1 MPQESA
7 LTSLVFVYG
16 TLICLVFV
24 ASIFLFMIH
33 YQNRMLRHQQELRQ
47 KDEERERQVLQSLI
61 EGHEKEQERI
71 GRELHDSIGMEV
83 VTLKLDLY
91 NIRKD
96 LEARGLNTA
105 SVEKARADLDLLY
118 NNVRSLSHTMLPYT
132 IQKNGLAASLQKIVD
147 GINQEGS
154 VKAGLHHQFEPTA
167 VTDEKQLAVFRIAQE
182 LLQNVLKHA
191 KATEVYISLTQNNN
205 LLMLEIRDNGCGF
218 NTQKPEVW
226 QGVGLQNI
234 SSRVRLLGGQF
245 NIQSV
250 ENKGTIATL
259 TL

>member
-1 MPQESA
+1 MPEESA

-33 YQNRMLRHQQELRQ
+33 YQNRMLRHQQELRH

-83 VTLKLDLY
+83 VTLKMDLY

-132 IQKNGLAASLQKIVD
+132 IQKNGLPASLQKLVD
-147 GINQEGS
+147 VINQEGAL
-154 VKAGLHHQFEPTA
+154 KARLHNQLASTA
-167 VTDEKQLAVFRIAQE
+167 IPDETQLAVFRIAQE

-191 KATEVYISLTQNNN
+191 NATEAEIILAQNQNRLT
-205 LLMLEIRDNGCGF
+205 LEIRDNGCGF
-218 NTQKPEVW
+218 NADKPEVW
-226 QGVGLQNI
+226 EGVGLQNI
-234 SSRVRLLGGQF
+234 ASRARLLGGQF
-245 NIQSV
+245 HIQSV